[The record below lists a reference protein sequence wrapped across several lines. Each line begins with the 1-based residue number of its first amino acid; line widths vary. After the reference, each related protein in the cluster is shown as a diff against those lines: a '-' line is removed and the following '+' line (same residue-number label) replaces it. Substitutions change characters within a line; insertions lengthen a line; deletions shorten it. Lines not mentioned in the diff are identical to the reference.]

1 MLSILKNHPP
11 VVVAYVAGVIEAK
24 ASVGLTVET
33 ARDIVYPSIEIYHKS
48 ADYLYLL
55 QSYIG
60 GTVTRKKRSNLYK
73 LLVRYQKAADVLKD
87 IEPYCLI
94 LKPLIKKVVEY
105 QSWLISRPSPTKYG
119 AFARKQTTDKYIYEV
134 IQLKIEV
141 ESANSM
147 SLTDS
152 RFIHPVTKKVLGE
165 KLRRLYGGELP
176 PEETDTT
183 QD

>member
-33 ARDIVYPSIEIYHKS
+33 ARDIVYPSIELYHKS
-48 ADYLYLL
+48 ADYLYLM

-60 GTVTRKKRSNLYK
+60 GTVTKKKRSKQYK
-73 LLVRYQKAADVLKD
+73 LFVRYQNAADVLED

-94 LKPLIKKVVEY
+94 LKPLIKKLLEY
-105 QSWLISRPSPTKYG
+105 QNWVISRPCPTKYG
-119 AFARKQTTDKYIYEV
+119 AFARKQTTDKYIFEV
-134 IQLKIEV
+134 IEEKIKV

-147 SLTDS
+147 SLTES

-176 PEETDTT
+176 EETETT